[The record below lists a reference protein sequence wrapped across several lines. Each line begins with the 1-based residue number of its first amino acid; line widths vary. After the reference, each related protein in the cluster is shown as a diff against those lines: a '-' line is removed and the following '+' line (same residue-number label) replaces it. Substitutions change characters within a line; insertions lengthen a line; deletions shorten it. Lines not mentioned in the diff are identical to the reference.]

1 MFTNKIFSI
10 IAVVATLGITAVITT
25 VPVYANN
32 AADPPQQPT
41 AHFEDPANPN
51 ALEHAKDK
59 ASDNSLPLYC
69 GTLSA
74 EDPVP
79 EGCINDVPEDFPPS
93 LLPPN

>member
-1 MFTNKIFSI
+1 MFSVVAI
-10 IAVVATLGITAVITT
+10 VATLGITAVMTT

-51 ALEHAKDK
+51 SYDVGKVK
-59 ASDNSLPLYC
+59 ASPNSLPLYC
-69 GTLSA
+69 ATLEA
-74 EDPVP
+74 DDPVP

-93 LLPPN
+93 LLPPK